1 MKLLI
6 ATGGTGGHIYPALAL
21 AEAAQKR
28 YPDGELLFIGNDDRM
43 EATLIPQAG
52 YAFQSLH
59 TSGLSGN
66 IAHKARAIAQ
76 MVKAEQQAA
85 KIIRAWQPDVVMGF
99 GGYVS
104 APVIIAAHRQHI
116 PTLIHEQNSIAG
128 ASNRLAAHYADGI
141 VICYERLFQTFDPQK
156 TRLLGNPRATSAV
169 QVPFNRTY
177 FQSLQLRE
185 DKPVILVVMGS
196 LGSTSI
202 NEIMC
207 EALPKVKTDA
217 QILFVCGKNN
227 KQDVMKRLPRDHR
240 LHVVEY
246 VSQLEIM
253 EKVDLIICR
262 AGATTAAEI
271 TALGIPAI
279 LIPSPY
285 VAHNHQYYNA
295 QVLCEHHA
303 AFMIEEKDLSSETL
317 NEKIQLI
324 SGNKALQKQM
334 REAAKQLGFPHAS
347 EDILDWIDEMKR

>member
-6 ATGGTGGHIYPALAL
+6 ATGGTGGHIYPAMAL
-21 AEAAQKR
+21 AEAAKQR
-28 YPDGELLFIGNDDRM
+28 YADLELLFIGNDDRM
-43 EATLIPQAG
+43 EATLIPKAG
-52 YAFQSLH
+52 YAFRSLH

-66 IAHKARAIAQ
+66 LVQKVEAIGQMLKA
-76 MVKAEQQAA
+76 KHQAA
-85 KIIRAWQPDVVMGF
+85 KIIKSWQPDVVMGF

-104 APVIIAAHRQHI
+104 APVILAAHSLHI
-116 PTLIHEQNSIAG
+116 PTLIHEQNSVAG
-128 ASNRLAAHYADGI
+128 ASNKLAAHYADGI
-141 VICYERLFQTFDPQK
+141 VVCYERLLETFDPKK
-156 TRLLGNPRATSAV
+156 TRLLGNPRATSAL
-169 QVPFNRTY
+169 QVPFNREY
-177 FQSLQLRE
+177 FRSLHLRE
-185 DKPVILVVMGS
+185 DKPLILVMGS

-207 EALPKVKTDA
+207 DALPKVKNDA

-227 KQDVMKRLPRDHR
+227 METVKKMLPEKHR

-271 TALGIPAI
+271 TALGTPAI

-295 QVLCEHHA
+295 QVLCEHKA
-303 AFMIEEKDLSSETL
+303 AFMIEEKNL
-317 NEKIQLI
+317 NSDSLNAKIQLI
-324 SGNKALQKQM
+324 SENKALQKQM
-334 REAAKQLGFPHAS
+334 REASKQLGFPNAS
-347 EDILDWIDEMKR
+347 EDILNWIDEMKR

>member
-217 QILFVCGKNN
+217 QILFVCGRHN
-227 KQDVMKRLPRDHR
+227 KQEVMKRLPRDHR